1 VVTLA
6 ASIAL
11 VFAGLFD
18 AFGLPKW
25 LGGRWVGDRLA
36 ALCVLF
42 AVGYFLSGSWVDH
55 TAATKGRE
63 FTTWVAHTLAPWLG
77 PKVADAIGLY
87 ALGLI
92 VFVLFVMWLG
102 MLWPNRGGK
111 GTKKAAPGAGMERAA
126 RGAAPAGKG
135 GGGWKLTSLELES
148 RYIWIPP
155 AVFTLGAVLVPGAL
169 GTFVRGTIGLL
180 ASLGQAFGS
189 GLA

>member
-1 VVTLA
+1 VTLA

-42 AVGYFLSGSWVDH
+42 AAGYFLLGSWL
-55 TAATKGRE
+55 TGQTQSLGKQ
-63 FTTWVAHTLAPWLG
+63 FTTWLAHTLAPYLG

-87 ALGLI
+87 ALGLVI
-92 VFVLFVMWLG
+92 FVLFVMWLG

-111 GTKKAAPGAGMERAA
+111 GTKKTAPST
-126 RGAAPAGKG
+126 GK
-135 GGGWKLTSLELES
+135 EL
-148 RYIWIPP
+148 
-155 AVFTLGAVLVPGAL
+155 A
-169 GTFVRGTIGLL
+169 VRG
-180 ASLGQAFGS
+180 S
-189 GLA
+189 GGRRQGRRRGR